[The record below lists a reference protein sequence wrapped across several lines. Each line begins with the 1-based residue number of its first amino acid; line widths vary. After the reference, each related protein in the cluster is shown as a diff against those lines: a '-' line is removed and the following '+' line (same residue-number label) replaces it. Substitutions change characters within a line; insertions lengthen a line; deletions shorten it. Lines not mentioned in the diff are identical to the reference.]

1 MKDDQARELFASMI
15 HEIAPEIDLS
25 SMDGDAN
32 LQEELDIDSVDFL
45 NLVQMIHDIT
55 GLNVPETDYAKM
67 SSINACIT
75 YLAARVS

>member
-1 MKDDQARELFASMI
+1 MI